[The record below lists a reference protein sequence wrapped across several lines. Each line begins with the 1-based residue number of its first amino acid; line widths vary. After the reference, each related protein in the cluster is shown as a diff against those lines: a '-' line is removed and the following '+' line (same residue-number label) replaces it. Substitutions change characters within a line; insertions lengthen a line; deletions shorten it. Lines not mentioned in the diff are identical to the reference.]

1 MYNDQIRI
9 PVFSDAQLR
18 EFISV
23 STWTYVRGTL
33 LANDVD
39 LDAAN
44 TDLLEQVSADVND
57 IIDSIYSSV
66 SNAKG
71 AFLKEHPNTSPEK
84 LAAFVWWFLPRC
96 GQVMLDKFINGYG
109 LRRVQVELS
118 AEEKEQHAELG
129 LRPRLSLPP
138 ANSPAI

>member
-33 LANDVD
+33 LANDID

-44 TDLLEQVSADVND
+44 TELRERVSADVND
-57 IIDSIYSSV
+57 MIDSVYSSV
-66 SNAKG
+66 ANEKG
-71 AFLKEHPNTSPEK
+71 AFLREHPNTSPEK

-96 GQVMLDKFINGYG
+96 GQFMLDKFIIGYG
-109 LRRVQVELS
+109 LKRVQVELS
-118 AEEKEQHAELG
+118 AEEKEQYAELG
-129 LRPRLSLPP
+129 LRPRPSLPP

>member
-9 PVFSDAQLR
+9 PVFSDAELR
-18 EFISV
+18 EFISI
-23 STWTYVRGTL
+23 STWRYVRGTL
-33 LANDVD
+33 FANDVD

-44 TDLLEQVSADVND
+44 TEFLEQVSADVND
-57 IIDSIYSSV
+57 IIDSVYSSV
-66 SNAKG
+66 ANEKA
-71 AFLKEHPNTSPEK
+71 AFLREHPNISPEK

-109 LRRVQVELS
+109 LKRVQVELS
-118 AEEKEQHAELG
+118 AEEEEDLAQCG
-129 LRPRLSLPP
+129 LRPRPSLPP